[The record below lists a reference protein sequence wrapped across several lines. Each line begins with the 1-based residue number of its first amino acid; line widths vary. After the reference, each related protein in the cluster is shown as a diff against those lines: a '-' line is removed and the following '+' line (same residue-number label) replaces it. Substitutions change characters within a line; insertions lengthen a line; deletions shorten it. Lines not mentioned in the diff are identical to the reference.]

1 MLNTNITIDRQT
13 LEDTI
18 GDLSES
24 QSLLSRER
32 DGINARIAALE
43 ERIKSLRSKLEQSA
57 RTSNGKSPRLRKGE
71 GVNGILKVLTGENG
85 VGLSQAQIVEKT
97 GISGASVYRT
107 LTKNPDKF
115 VRGSDD
121 LWRLKK

>member
-1 MLNTNITIDRQT
+1 MLNTNIVIDRQT

-18 GDLSES
+18 SDLSES
-24 QSLLSRER
+24 KELLSRER
-32 DGINARIAALE
+32 DSIDKRITALND
-43 ERIKSLRSKLEQSA
+43 RITSLKLKLEQSA
-57 RTSNGKSPRLRKGE
+57 RASNGKSPRLRKGE

-85 VGLSQAQIVEKT
+85 IGLSQAQIAEKT

-115 VRGSDD
+115 VRGTDD

>member
-1 MLNTNITIDRQT
+1 MLNENITIDRQT

-24 QSLLSRER
+24 QCLLARER
-32 DGINARIAALE
+32 DGINARIAALD
-43 ERIKSLRSKLEQSA
+43 ERIKSLRAKLEQA
-57 RTSNGKSPRLRKGE
+57 TRTSNGKSARLRKGE

-85 VGLSQAQIVEKT
+85 GGLSQAQIAEKS

-107 LTKNPDKF
+107 LTKNSDKF
-115 VRGSDD
+115 VRGNDD

>member
-24 QSLLSRER
+24 QSLLARER
-32 DGINARIAALE
+32 DGINARIAALD
-43 ERIKSLRSKLEQSA
+43 ERIKSLRAKLEQAA
-57 RTSNGKSPRLRKGE
+57 RTSNGKSARLRKGE

-115 VRGSDD
+115 VRGNDD